1 MVDVTDAT
9 FTELVIERSKTVPV
23 IVDLWAEWCG
33 PCKTLGPM
41 LEAAVAATG
50 GQVELAKVDV
60 DANPAIA
67 NALRVQSI
75 PAVFV
80 AMDGKLM
87 PGFIGAQSE
96 AKIVE
101 FVKQLVPG
109 LDEVSLLIDA
119 GDEASLLR
127 AVELAPE
134 RSDAAFALGRHF
146 VATNQPQRAVDLV
159 QPFLPDPEAEVILL
173 EAARG
178 LDSLHEV
185 FAAAE
190 ERIGVDLVQ
199 RGDIIQVGPG
209 EKVPADGTIIWG
221 ASSAEERIGALLESV
236 RTDEVAKAAC
246 IDVLETL
253 PPTDPRTLALRKSFA
268 SRLY

>member
-41 LEAAVAATG
+41 LEAAVAATS

-75 PAVFV
+75 PAVFAAV
-80 AMDGKLM
+80 DGKLI
-87 PGFIGAQSE
+87 PGFIGAQPE

-109 LDEVSLLIDA
+109 LDEISLLIDA
-119 GDEASLLR
+119 GDEVSLQR

-146 VATNQPQRAVDLV
+146 VITNQPERAVELV
-159 QPFLPDPEAEVILL
+159 QLFLPDPEAELILL

-178 LDSLHEV
+178 LDSLQEL

-190 ERIGVDLVQ
+190 ERI
-199 RGDIIQVGPG
+199 
-209 EKVPADGTIIWG
+209 A
-221 ASSAEERIGALLESV
+221 ALLDSV

-246 IDVLETL
+246 VEVLETL

>member
-50 GQVELAKVDV
+50 GQVDLAKVDV

-87 PGFIGAQSE
+87 PGFIGAQPE

-109 LDEVSLLIDA
+109 LDEVTLLIEA

-146 VATNQPQRAVDLV
+146 VATNQPQRAVELV
-159 QPFLPDPEAEVILL
+159 QPFLPAPEADAILI
-173 EAARG
+173 EAAQG
-178 LDSLHEV
+178 LDALEML

-190 ERIGVDLVQ
+190 ERI
-199 RGDIIQVGPG
+199 
-209 EKVPADGTIIWG
+209 A
-221 ASSAEERIGALLESV
+221 ALLDKV
-236 RTDEVAKAAC
+236 RSDEVAKAAC
-246 IDVLETL
+246 VEILETL
-253 PPTDPRTLALRKSFA
+253 PPTDQRTLALRKSFA